1 MEKKNANYETI
12 FIVNA
17 ELSDEVRDGIV
28 TKFKTLIG
36 ENAEITKIDE
46 WGKRRMAYAI
56 NDMHEGYYVFVSFV
70 APQAFPAELDRV
82 YKITDGI
89 LRSLIVNIDE

>member
-1 MEKKNANYETI
+1 MEKKHANYETI
-12 FIVNA
+12 FIVNS
-17 ELSDEVRDGIV
+17 ELSDEAREALVA
-28 TKFKTLIG
+28 KFKGLI
-36 ENAEITKIDE
+36 EEHAEITKIDE

-56 NDMHEGYYVFVSFV
+56 NDMHEGYYVFISFV
-70 APQAFPAELDRV
+70 APQEFPAELDRV